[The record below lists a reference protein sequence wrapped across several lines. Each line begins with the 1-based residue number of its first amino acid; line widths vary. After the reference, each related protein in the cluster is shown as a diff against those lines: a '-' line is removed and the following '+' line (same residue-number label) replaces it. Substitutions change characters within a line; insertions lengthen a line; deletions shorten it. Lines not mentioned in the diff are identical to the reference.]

1 MCVLYNYFGV
11 MLKFKYL
18 FVCYII
24 DVVDLWILLIIYLH
38 YCMLFYYGLIPIRNH
53 RRHYLL

>member
-1 MCVLYNYFGV
+1 